1 MELGAVIFDLDGVIV
16 DTAEHHYRAW
26 KRLAGELGIACPP
39 DLKDRVRG
47 ISRMEALKI
56 VLGEAWPSYRD
67 QAQELANRKDAYYQE
82 LIEGLGPEDL
92 LPGTLEFIRD
102 LKRHGVKVAVATV
115 SRNGR
120 TVLARLGILDEFDAV
135 VDGHSGARSKPAPDL
150 FLYAARDLGVPPSR
164 CLVVEDAP
172 AGIAA
177 AEVAGM
183 ASLALGEER
192 LFSALRPDLV
202 LPDLRGLDCPR
213 LLKLLDE
220 AAVARASWE
229 IDERRDLRGLSSGAK
244 ETVFSVGNG
253 YFGTRGT
260 VEERVPGECR
270 ATLINGL
277 YDDVPLFFTELAPAP
292 DWTWAELYLGGERFS
307 PASREV
313 LSAERS
319 LDLRDGVLR
328 RRVHWRHPDG
338 GAVEIRTMRFA
349 SMAEPHLAVQVYSV
363 TSLDFAGEV
372 EASFRLDG
380 VPVAPGLPPFPEV
393 GVAHWE
399 PVAWGARDGTVYVR
413 LRTRRSGVELAAAT
427 CVLPFGLPEDAV
439 EVRMHEGIQPA
450 ISLRARLSPGETLL
464 GVRFCAVATSAEAPD
479 PLSLCIEVLAAAR
492 KRGLSGLLEEHRRAW
507 AALWEDCDLAI
518 EGDEEL
524 QRAVR
529 FNLYHLLTSAP
540 HHAEGLSIPA
550 KGLTGFGYRGHVFWD
565 TEIFMLPFFIYTR
578 PRIARKILMYR
589 YRTLPRARE
598 NARKRGYR
606 GAMYAWESADDG
618 AEVTPRWVP
627 APDGTPTPIRCGELE
642 QHITADVAYA
652 VWQYWRA
659 SGDDGFMRDYGAEI
673 LFETAR
679 FWASRVEAGAD
690 GLYHIRGVMG
700 PDEYHEEVDDNAFT
714 NWMAKWNLEA
724 AREVWAW
731 LEREDPARLAEL
743 SARIGL
749 SADEVEGWGEIAAK
763 VAFPR
768 DEGTG
773 LIEQFR
779 GYFSLED
786 VDLGALNPR
795 GASVREILGPE
806 RTNRSQVIKQPDVL
820 MLLYLLRDRFTS
832 EDLEANWR
840 YYAPRT
846 DLEGGSSL
854 GPAIHAALAA
864 RLGKMDEAYRRLR
877 QAAFVDLADNRG
889 NTADGIHMAS
899 AGALW
904 QAIVFGFAGLELT
917 PDGPRV
923 SPRLPPHWRRLRFT
937 VYHRGKRHR
946 IEVRA

>member
-1 MELGAVIFDLDGVIV
+1 MELEAVIFDLDGVIV

-26 KRLAGELGIACPP
+26 KRLAEELGIPCPRER
-39 DLKDRVRG
+39 KDQVRG
-47 ISRMEALKI
+47 ISRLEALKI
-56 VLGEAWPSYRD
+56 VLGDEWSRYKDSAG
-67 QAQELANRKDAYYQE
+67 ELADRKDAYYRE

-92 LPGTLEFIRD
+92 LPGALEFIRD

-120 TVLARLGILDEFDAV
+120 TVLTRLGVLDEFDAV

-150 FLYAARDLGVPPSR
+150 FLYAARDLRVPPSR

-177 AEVAGM
+177 AEIAGM
-183 ASLALGEER
+183 ASLALGEAR
-192 LFSALRPDLV
+192 LFAALRPDLI
-202 LPDLRGLDCPR
+202 LPDLRGLDHAR
-213 LLKLLDE
+213 LQVLLE
-220 AAVARASWE
+220 GAAAARAPWE
-229 IDERRDLRGLSSGAK
+229 IDERRDLGGLAPRAK
-244 ETVFSVGNG
+244 ETVFTVGNG
-253 YFGTRGT
+253 YLGTRGT

-270 ATLINGL
+270 ATLISGL
-277 YDDVPLFFTELAPAP
+277 YDDVPLFFTELTPVP
-292 DWTWAELYLGGERFS
+292 DWTWVELRLDGVRFF
-307 PASREV
+307 PN
-313 LSAERS
+313 RS
-319 LDLRDGVLR
+319 NAGAGRVLDLRDGVLR
-328 RRVHWRHPDG
+328 RRVRWRHPDG
-338 GAVEIRTMRFA
+338 GEVEVRTMRFA
-349 SMAEPHLAVQVYSV
+349 SMAEPHLAVQVYSI

-372 EASFRLDG
+372 EAAFRLDG
-380 VPVAPGLPPFPEV
+380 VPVGSGLPPFPEV

-399 PVAWGARDGTVYVR
+399 PLSWGARDGTVYVR
-413 LRTRRSGVELAAAT
+413 LRTRRSGIELVAAT
-427 CVLPFGLPEDAV
+427 CVLPFGLPEGAV
-439 EVRMHEGIQPA
+439 EVRVHEGIQPA

-464 GVRFCAVATSAEAPD
+464 GVRFSAIATSMEASD
-479 PLSLCIEVLAAAR
+479 PHSLCAEKLAAAR
-492 KRGLSGLLEEHRRAW
+492 ERGLPGVLEDHRRAW
-507 AALWEDCDLAI
+507 SALWEDCDLVI

-529 FNLYHLLTSAP
+529 FNLYHLLASVP
-540 HHAEGLSIPA
+540 HHAEGLSVPA

-565 TEIFMLPFFIYTR
+565 TEIFMLPFYIYTV
-578 PRIARKILMYR
+578 PELARRILMYR
-589 YRTLPRARE
+589 YRTLPGARE

-606 GAMYAWESADDG
+606 GAMYPWEAAG
-618 AEVTPRWVP
+618 EGTEVTPRWVP
-627 APDGTPTPIRCGELE
+627 APDGSPVPIRCGELE
-642 QHITADVAYA
+642 HHITADVAFA

-659 SGDDGFMRDYGAEI
+659 SGDDAFMRDHGAEI

-679 FWASRVEAGAD
+679 FWASRVEPGPD
-690 GLYHIRGVMG
+690 ELYHITGVMG

-714 NWMAKWNLEA
+714 NWMARWNLEA

-731 LEREDPARLAEL
+731 LEREHPARLAEL
-743 SARIGL
+743 AARIGL
-749 SADEVEGWGEIAAK
+749 SPNEVDEWAEIAAK
-763 VAFPR
+763 IALLR

-773 LIEQFR
+773 MIEQFR

-786 VDLGALNPR
+786 VDLGALAPR
-795 GASVREILGPE
+795 KASVRDLLGPE
-806 RTNRSQVIKQPDVL
+806 RTNRSQAIKQPDVL
-820 MLLYLLRDRFTS
+820 MLLYLLRDRFPS
-832 EDLEANWR
+832 GDLAVNWD

-864 RLGKMDEAYRRLR
+864 RLGEMDEALRRLR
-877 QAAFVDLADNRG
+877 QAALVDLGDNRG

-899 AGALW
+899 AGGVW
-904 QAIVFGFAGLELT
+904 QAIVFGFVGLELT

>member
-92 LPGTLEFIRD
+92 LPGALEFIRD

-253 YFGTRGT
+253 YLGTRGT

-399 PVAWGARDGTVYVR
+399 PIAWGARDGTPPRIQDPHPKRPRPGVDPRRVDQGGVGKDLINPVTRIIYFR
-413 LRTRRSGVELAAAT
+413 RTVHHAHHESRPPRRT
-427 CVLPFGLPEDAV
+427 PE
-439 EVRMHEGIQPA
+439 
-450 ISLRARLSPGETLL
+450 PGPVQ
-464 GVRFCAVATSAEAPD
+464 GG
-479 PLSLCIEVLAAAR
+479 VLAAADVVPGPVHPDLHPGVVVVVHHPPGGR
-492 KRGLSGLLEEHRRAW
+492 AGPGGDRGGPQGRQGDLHHLFASSVPRPDRVQGSLVPPFGLNELDPQGAPAVRRPHGFPHSQAPTEEGLHLPEEERSPSLEGFLGEPVGQDVVDEEGEGDPLPPGEHLPGPKGQVQILLEGARVQ
-507 AALWEDCDLAI
+507 
-518 EGDEEL
+518 GG
-524 QRAVR
+524 QVR
-529 FNLYHLLTSAP
+529 
-540 HHAEGLSIPA
+540 
-550 KGLTGFGYRGHVFWD
+550 RGHVGHEEPGGLKLLSPEPLQEGPD
-565 TEIFMLPFFIYTR
+565 
-578 PRIARKILMYR
+578 
-589 YRTLPRARE
+589 LPRVPTGPLQGPLDLFIQDGGACGKAGGKE
-598 NARKRGYR
+598 EKGEGEDRGRVDLLHTPHDNPRPPGSPYR
-606 GAMYAWESADDG
+606 MERTGG
-618 AEVTPRWVP
+618 
-627 APDGTPTPIRCGELE
+627 
-642 QHITADVAYA
+642 
-652 VWQYWRA
+652 
-659 SGDDGFMRDYGAEI
+659 
-673 LFETAR
+673 LFETDHQALLPPE
-679 FWASRVEAGAD
+679 FFLS
-690 GLYHIRGVMG
+690 
-700 PDEYHEEVDDNAFT
+700 EEVKEPGFLVR
-714 NWMAKWNLEA
+714 K
-724 AREVWAW
+724 
-731 LEREDPARLAEL
+731 
-743 SARIGL
+743 G
-749 SADEVEGWGEIAAK
+749 
-763 VAFPR
+763 
-768 DEGTG
+768 GTRKPN
-773 LIEQFR
+773 F
-779 GYFSLED
+779 Y
-786 VDLGALNPR
+786 
-795 GASVREILGPE
+795 
-806 RTNRSQVIKQPDVL
+806 K
-820 MLLYLLRDRFTS
+820 TS
-832 EDLEANWR
+832 P
-840 YYAPRT
+840 Y
-846 DLEGGSSL
+846 
-854 GPAIHAALAA
+854 
-864 RLGKMDEAYRRLR
+864 
-877 QAAFVDLADNRG
+877 
-889 NTADGIHMAS
+889 GI
-899 AGALW
+899 
-904 QAIVFGFAGLELT
+904 V
-917 PDGPRV
+917 
-923 SPRLPPHWRRLRFT
+923 
-937 VYHRGKRHR
+937 
-946 IEVRA
+946 